1 MGRRMV
7 LSGQEAT
14 ISWKVDIADSAQTY
28 LQLASQSRDVL
39 RSRVVETLHSRM
51 LRTDGMR
58 AQLREECIMCM
69 SLLWYP

>member
-28 LQLASQSRDVL
+28 LQLAFQSRDAL

-58 AQLREECIMCM
+58 AQLREECM